1 MAVEQKVKVIV
12 MLTKLREK
20 SNKDGSIGN
29 NNRRRFVNS
38 RPTNQFMNALFS
50 VDKCHKYWPEV
61 GSTLTF
67 GPITVENMK
76 EEGIEA
82 LDGLRMRKLKVAM
95 RFTMDAL
102 TLSESHSQFCSNLI
116 F

>member
-29 NNRRRFVNS
+29 NNRCFIKS
-38 RPTNQFMNALFS
+38 RPTNHFIIALLS

-76 EEGIEA
+76 DEGIEA

-95 RFTMDAL
+95 WFTMPQHCQNHI
-102 TLSESHSQFCSNLI
+102 HSSAQT
-116 F
+116 

>member
-12 MLTKLREK
+12 MLTKLKEK

-29 NNRRRFVNS
+29 NTRCLIKS
-38 RPTNQFMNALFS
+38 RPTNHFIIALLS